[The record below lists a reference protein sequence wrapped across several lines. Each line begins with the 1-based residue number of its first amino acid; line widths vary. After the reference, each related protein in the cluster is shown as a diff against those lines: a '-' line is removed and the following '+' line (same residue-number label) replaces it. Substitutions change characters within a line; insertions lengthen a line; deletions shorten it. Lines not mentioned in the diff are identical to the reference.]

1 MNAIVPY
8 KTKRQ
13 RENELYEK
21 RCANLA
27 KAREARGKLSTKLKQ
42 INRARTRLAKAS
54 TTAMLRSITSIC
66 KILAN
71 GVPLLLEKVAAAIP
85 TQKELKRMRREAKLL
100 AKK

>member
-54 TTAMLRSITSIC
+54 WLIPLSRW
-66 KILAN
+66 KI
-71 GVPLLLEKVAAAIP
+71 GVFRIFPSFAVTGMKP
-85 TQKELKRMRREAKLL
+85 
-100 AKK
+100 